1 MKLLLIFTLAAV
13 ILSFIANRK
22 KTLEGLKMAL
32 NLFLNILPSFITVLI
47 AVAFLLAFLPKEVLA
62 KLLGE
67 KSGAFGF
74 VIAALLGSISLIPG
88 LVAYPLSSV
97 LLKNGAS
104 YPVIAVFITTLMM
117 VGIVTLPLETKFF
130 GFKVAFTRNLLS
142 FIGALIIGL
151 AIAFLWGFV

>member
-1 MKLLLIFTLAAV
+1 MKLLFVFTLIAV
-13 ILSFIANRK
+13 ILSFIASRN

-67 KSGAFGF
+67 KSWAFGF

-88 LVAYPLSSV
+88 IVAYPLSSV
-97 LLKNGAS
+97 LIKNGAS

-130 GFKVAFTRNLLS
+130 GSKVAFTRNLLS
-142 FIGALIIGL
+142 FNGALIIGL
-151 AIAFLWGFV
+151 AIAFLWSFV

>member
-22 KTLEGLKMAL
+22 KTLDGLKMAT

-74 VIAALLGSISLIPG
+74 VIAALLGSVSLIPG
-88 LVAYPLSSV
+88 IVAYPLSSV

-117 VGIVTLPLETKFF
+117 VGIVTLPVESKFF

-151 AIAFLWGFV
+151 AIAFLWSFV

>member
-1 MKLLLIFTLAAV
+1 MKLLFIFTLIAV
-13 ILSFIANRK
+13 ILSFIANRN
-22 KTLEGLKMAL
+22 KTLQGLKMAL

-88 LVAYPLSSV
+88 IVAYPLSSV

-117 VGIVTLPLETKFF
+117 VGIITLPAESKFF

-151 AIAFLWGFV
+151 AIAFLWRFV

>member
-1 MKLLLIFTLAAV
+1 MKLLFIFTLIAV

-22 KTLEGLKMAL
+22 KTLQGLKMAL
-32 NLFLNILPSFITVLI
+32 NLFLNTLPSFITVLI

-88 LVAYPLSSV
+88 IVAYPLSSV

-117 VGIVTLPLETKFF
+117 VGIVTLPVESKFF

>member
-32 NLFLNILPSFITVLI
+32 NLFLNTLPSFITVLI

-74 VIAALLGSISLIPG
+74 VIAALLGSVSLIPG
-88 LVAYPLSSV
+88 IVAYPLSSV
-97 LLKNGAS
+97 LIKNGAS

-151 AIAFLWGFV
+151 AIAFLWSFV

>member
-1 MKLLLIFTLAAV
+1 MKLLFIFTLIAV

-22 KTLEGLKMAL
+22 KTLQGLKMAL

-74 VIAALLGSISLIPG
+74 VIAALLGSVSLIPG
-88 LVAYPLSSV
+88 IVAYPLSSV

-117 VGIVTLPLETKFF
+117 VGIITLPVESKFF

-151 AIAFLWGFV
+151 AIAFLWSFV

>member
-13 ILSFIANRK
+13 ILSLIANRK
-22 KTLEGLKMAL
+22 KTLQGFKMAL

-88 LVAYPLSSV
+88 DRGLSTFFSASKKRCKLSSYCCV
-97 LLKNGAS
+97 YNNTYDGGDNHIAS
-104 YPVIAVFITTLMM
+104 RIKVFW
-117 VGIVTLPLETKFF
+117 FQS
-130 GFKVAFTRNLLS
+130 GFYKK
-142 FIGALIIGL
+142 L
-151 AIAFLWGFV
+151 A

>member
-22 KTLEGLKMAL
+22 KTLEGLKMAT

-88 LVAYPLSSV
+88 IVAYPLSSV

-117 VGIVTLPLETKFF
+117 VGIVTLPVESKFF

-151 AIAFLWGFV
+151 AIAFLWSFV

>member
-1 MKLLLIFTLAAV
+1 MKLLLIFTLIAV

-32 NLFLNILPSFITVLI
+32 NLFLNTLPSFITVLI

-88 LVAYPLSSV
+88 IVAYPLSSL

-117 VGIVTLPLETKFF
+117 VGIITLPVESKFF

-151 AIAFLWGFV
+151 AIAFLWSFV

>member
-22 KTLEGLKMAL
+22 KTLQGLKMAL

-88 LVAYPLSSV
+88 IVAYPLSSV

-117 VGIVTLPLETKFF
+117 VGIITLPVESKFF

-151 AIAFLWGFV
+151 AIAFLWSFV

>member
-1 MKLLLIFTLAAV
+1 MKLLFIFTLAAV

-22 KTLEGLKMAL
+22 KTIEGLKMAL

-88 LVAYPLSSV
+88 IVAYP

-117 VGIVTLPLETKFF
+117 VGIVTLPVESKFF

>member
-22 KTLEGLKMAL
+22 KTLDGLKMAL
-32 NLFLNILPSFITVLI
+32 NLFLNTLPSFITVLI

-88 LVAYPLSSV
+88 IVAYPLSSV

-117 VGIVTLPLETKFF
+117 VGIVTLPVESKFF

-151 AIAFLWGFV
+151 AIAFLWSFV